1 MPSAKRAVA
10 RTMFVSVKKMR
21 AAAKKT
27 RASVKKTHDCGKR
40 LLVNG
45 KKLHANAKKLQQR
58 EPLNAPLLARHAM
71 LNEQRA
77 WKLDLMLLTWTRPTP
92 RMPPKRPRSHWSV
105 SNRVAIADKVIAAKV
120 MAMAKPVAAGVDV
133 GVVVVDAVAIGM
145 TKHQPTET
153 VAAIAKAVA
162 MLRATTQLVRQ
173 PARALKAMQ
182 AAKAP
187 KAAKLLKARHVVMAA
202 KAMKA
207 ERTVR
212 ASVVVDVVA
221 AVADAVAIGA
231 KAQRARRAQRAHLRV
246 TAVQPQQVM
255 RRNLALEANHWAYL
269 RDQAVDV
276 PRVNHVLHANHV
288 SHAATVARVNH
299 AATVGRANRANHVAT
314 APRAMTHQ
322 QLRHNRRLHL
332 QQTPPQIRHSA
343 PPRRPFEASPVG
355 CDD

>member
-1 MPSAKRAVA
+1 M
-10 RTMFVSVKKMR
+10 
-21 AAAKKT
+21 
-27 RASVKKTHDCGKR
+27 HDFGKR
-40 LLVNG
+40 PHVNA
-45 KKLHANAKKLQQR
+45 KKLHANAKKQQQR
-58 EPLNAPLLARHAM
+58 GLLNAPPLAKHAM

-77 WKLDLMLLTWTRPTP
+77 LKLDLMLLTWTRPTL

-105 SNRVAIADKVIAAKV
+105 SNRVAIAGKEIAAKAK
-120 MAMAKPVAAGVDV
+120 AMATPVAAGADV
-133 GVVVVDAVAIGM
+133 GVVVADAVAIVM

-153 VAAIAKAVA
+153 VAAIVKADV

-173 PARALKAMQ
+173 PARALKVMQ

-221 AVADAVAIGA
+221 AVVDAVAIGP
-231 KAQRARRAQRAHLRV
+231 KARRAQRAQRAHRRV

-269 RDQAVDV
+269 RDQAADA
-276 PRVNHVLHANHV
+276 PHANRASLVNHVNHVMVVAHVNRAVTVAHANHV
-288 SHAATVARVNH
+288 NH
-299 AATVGRANRANHVAT
+299 ASRAVTV
-314 APRAMTHQ
+314 PRAMTPRPH
-322 QLRHNRRLHL
+322 RHNHRHRKHQTLLRTLRSEQQKRRF
-332 QQTPPQIRHSA
+332 A
-343 PPRRPFEASPVG
+343 A
-355 CDD
+355 

>member
-1 MPSAKRAVA
+1 
-10 RTMFVSVKKMR
+10 MFVSVKKMR
-21 AAAKKT
+21 VAAKKT
-27 RASVKKTHDCGKR
+27 RASVKKMPDCGKR
-40 LLVNG
+40 PLVNG
-45 KKLHANAKKLQQR
+45 KKLHANAKKPQQR
-58 EPLNAPLLARHAM
+58 ELLSAPLLARHAM

-77 WKLDLMLLTWTRPTP
+77 LKLDLMLLTSTKQTLWMLP
-92 RMPPKRPRSHWSV
+92 RRPRSHWSV
-105 SNRVAIADKVIAAKV
+105 SNRVAIAVKVIAVKV
-120 MAMAKPVAAGVDV
+120 MAMAKPVAAGADV
-133 GVVVVDAVAIGM
+133 GVVVADAVAIVM

-153 VAAIAKAVA
+153 VAAIVKADA
-162 MLRATTQLVRQ
+162 MLHATTRLVRQ

-221 AVADAVAIGA
+221 AVADAVAIGP
-231 KAQRARRAQRAHLRV
+231 KARRAQRAHLRV
-246 TAVQPQQVM
+246 TAFQPQQVM
-255 RRNLALEANHWAYL
+255 RRNLALAANHWEYL
-269 RDQAVDV
+269 RDQAADV

-288 SHAATVARVNH
+288 SHAATVDRVNH
-299 AATVGRANRANHVAT
+299 ANRAATVGRANRANHVAT
-314 APRAMTHQ
+314 APRAMMHQ

-332 QQTPPQIRHSA
+332 QQTPPRIRHSA